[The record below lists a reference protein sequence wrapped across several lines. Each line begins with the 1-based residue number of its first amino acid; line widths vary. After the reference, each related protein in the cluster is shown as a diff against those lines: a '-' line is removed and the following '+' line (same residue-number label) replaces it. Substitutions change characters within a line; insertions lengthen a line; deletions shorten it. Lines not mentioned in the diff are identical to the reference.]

1 MARETGINDIR
12 IPRPGF
18 RISKKR
24 SITMFKKEKTKGLRY
39 VISGVLTDGEI
50 SAKSD
55 EILRKY
61 GEKAKIPGFR
71 PGRVPVDV
79 LRRRFGTGAT
89 REAIDSLIND
99 DLEKFA
105 REKNIRLAGD
115 PNATVDK
122 FVPGADAEYSLEFDV
137 MPELPKFDLEKITLT
152 KRELP
157 VGDGDIDAA
166 LENVR
171 KSRGEFQKRGA
182 DYKLA
187 SGDIAVIDYAG
198 FVDGAKFSGGEAK
211 KYSLTLGSGD
221 FSPGFED
228 QVVGHSA
235 GDEFDVNVKFPDDY
249 RAENLAGKQAR
260 FEVKVVEARHPVPPE
275 MNDRLA
281 KDVGFDT
288 VEKLREHIGKIL
300 ADRNAEDAKTQMR
313 GELLDQLSE
322 RVKLELPE
330 SLVDAETNAAKEREG
345 KDFDE
350 KKARKDAERRV
361 KLGLI
366 LAEWGNVNGV
376 RVGSDELQSA
386 IWADAAR
393 YQNPKEVYEYY
404 NKNQDALSMIN
415 GMLFERK
422 VLDAMIAK
430 CKFK

>member
-1 MARETGINDIR
+1 M
-12 IPRPGF
+12 
-18 RISKKR
+18 
-24 SITMFKKEKTKGLRY
+24 
-39 VISGVLTDGEI
+39 ISGVLTDGEI

-89 REAIDSLIND
+89 SEAVNKLIND

-105 REKNIRLAGD
+105 KEKNIRLAGD
-115 PNATVDK
+115 PKAAIDK

-171 KSRGEFQKRGA
+171 KSRSEFQKRGA

-187 SGDIAVIDYAG
+187 AGDIAVIDYAG
-198 FVDGAKFSGGEAK
+198 FVDGAKFPGGEAK
-211 KYSLTLGSGD
+211 NHSLTLGSGE
-221 FSPGFED
+221 FIPGFED
-228 QVVGHSA
+228 QVAGHSA

-260 FEVKVVEARHPVPPE
+260 FEVKVVAARHPVPPE
-275 MNDRLA
+275 MNDGLA
-281 KDVGFDT
+281 KEVGFDT

-300 ADRNAEDAKTQMR
+300 ADRNAEDAKAQMR
-313 GELLDQLSE
+313 GELLGQLSD

-330 SLVDAETNAAKEREG
+330 SLVEAETNAAKEREG

-350 KKARKDAERRV
+350 KKARKEAERRV

-366 LAEWGNVNGV
+366 LAEWGNANGI
-376 RVGSDELQSA
+376 RVSREELQSA

-393 YQNPKEVYEYY
+393 YQDPREVYEYY

-430 CKFK
+430 CRFK